1 MGKTFHFIKCTI
13 YKDDSFIMN
22 ALFSIWKQI
31 QIFPMTKDVEHFFKC
46 YSAVWDSFVENTLF
60 SSVPHFVIGLFGSL
74 EFNFLC
80 SLYILDIRP
89 LNDVRLIKIFPQSFG
104 CCFILLTE
112 VCTLEI
118 FFFFIVIRSLLS
130 LVDFRAWVT
139 GVVFRKFS
147 HGRCV
152 ARSSPLSLLF
162 ESMDQAFVEVP
173 ALLQLS
179 YCFS

>member
-13 YKDDSFIMN
+13 YKKDSFIMN

-80 SLYILDIRP
+80 SLYNLDIRP
-89 LNDVRLIKIFPQSFG
+89 LNDVSLIKIVPQSFG
-104 CCFILLTE
+104 CCLILLTE
-112 VCTLEI
+112 VFALEI
-118 FFFFIVIRSLLS
+118 FFSLWWGLFYQLLILEHES
-130 LVDFRAWVT
+130 LELLLGNFPMVDVLH
-139 GVVFRKFS
+139 VL
-147 HGRCV
+147 
-152 ARSSPLSLLF
+152 PLFLF
-162 ESMDQAFVEVP
+162 
-173 ALLQLS
+173 
-179 YCFS
+179 C